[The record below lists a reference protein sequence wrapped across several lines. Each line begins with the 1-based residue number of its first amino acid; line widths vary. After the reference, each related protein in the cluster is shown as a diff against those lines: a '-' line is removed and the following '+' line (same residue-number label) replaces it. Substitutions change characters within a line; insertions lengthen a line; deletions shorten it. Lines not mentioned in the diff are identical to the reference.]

1 MAIRYNILSFV
12 IFMCIFPSAFAV
24 EVPKDKYKAQIIY
37 AAQKEL
43 QVAVSELGKATE
55 KCLDKEKKAS
65 SLTPSSFKAIDIS
78 QEELIT
84 TVFYFGLKA
93 RTECVTDIKY
103 KNFSYYL
110 RKFHSILKY
119 YNHPDYQ
126 EKGFLAIT
134 HSNAVLKERLK
145 IKYNEI
151 NPKNRARLEKI
162 PELSKPFNFSKL
174 IDQIESKK

>member
-1 MAIRYNILSFV
+1 MAVRYSFLLFF
-12 IFMCIFPSAFAV
+12 IFMCMFSSAFAV
-24 EVPKDKYKAQIIY
+24 DKYKAQIIY

-43 QVAVSELGKATE
+43 QIAVSELGEATE
-55 KCLDKEKKAS
+55 KCLYKEKKAS
-65 SLTPSSFKAIDIS
+65 NLTPSLFKTISLS

-119 YNHPDYQ
+119 YDHPDYQ

-145 IKYNEI
+145 IKYHEI
-151 NPKNRARLEKI
+151 PSKSRVRLESI

-174 IDQIESKK
+174 IDQIESIK